1 MSKPSATE
9 EHRLASQAIPY
20 SRTRAASRLVLL
32 VLSFAIM
39 LPPYLLIFPLSRSVW
54 RPYAAVW
61 FHIASRLFG
70 IRFRV
75 KGQRTR
81 QRPALLVSN
90 HVSYLDIPLFGAVS
104 NATFI
109 SRADVADWPLFGFLA
124 KISDTT
130 FIERIPSKVRHHREQ
145 LVERLEKGQTL
156 MLFAEGSTSNGADV
170 LPFKSAL
177 FSVADTIQDDI
188 PLAIQPVTIAY
199 TRMRDGAPLDGV
211 LRALYGWYGD
221 MELIPHIKTALGIK
235 GAEVEITFHD
245 PVNVDEFSDR
255 KELAAFCQQQVAIGL
270 KQSFDSH
277 GAPIH
282 SHNQSPELDNA

>member
-1 MSKPSATE
+1 MSEPSATE
-9 EHRLASQAIPY
+9 EHYLASQAIPY
-20 SRTRAASRLVLL
+20 SRTRAASRLILL
-32 VLSFAIM
+32 ALSFAIM
-39 LPPYLLIFPLSRSVW
+39 LPPYLLIFVTASRRIW

-130 FIERIPSKVRHHREQ
+130 FIERIPAKVRLHREQ
-145 LVERLEKGQTL
+145 LLERLEKGQTL

-188 PLAIQPVTIAY
+188 PLVVQPVTIAY
-199 TRMRDGAPLDGV
+199 TRMRDGAPLDDV

-221 MELIPHIKTALGIK
+221 MELVPHIKTVLGLK

-245 PVNVDEFSDR
+245 PVSAEDFTDR
-255 KELAAFCQQQVAIGL
+255 KELAAFCQQQVAMGL
-270 KQSFDSH
+270 KRSLDSH
-277 GAPIH
+277 SKRAP
-282 SHNQSPELDNA
+282 SEL